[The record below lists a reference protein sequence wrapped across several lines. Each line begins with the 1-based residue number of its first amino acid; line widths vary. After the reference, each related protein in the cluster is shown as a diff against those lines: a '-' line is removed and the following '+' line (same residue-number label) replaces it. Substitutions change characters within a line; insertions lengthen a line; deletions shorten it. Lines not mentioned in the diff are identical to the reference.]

1 VQFELMASQLDSS
14 TIMDRRRTRPAV
26 AVLLLLLAGC
36 SAGVAQD
43 TAGSTTIPF
52 RSIQSD
58 PGPAGETASPFGN
71 LFLTPEAGSTVI
83 ESPPLPESGSAV
95 IGSGYFYFDESGS
108 VVHGDSEAY
117 RGGTRPPRHQDRT
130 GVRLRDVGRITITV
144 LVAIVLIGVAY
155 RLFRIGGGKPHN
167 PDLWSRR
174 MNLASEVAQ
183 QMDLFLVAAYREE
196 WDICGKTLAAL
207 NDLNG
212 QRTILLGDDSNR
224 QVLQFIANAVDCRIN
239 RDMADNLPRL
249 RTIQVQALA
258 ALREEIGQSGQL
270 SATLMRSLRDTRHLY
285 RSLRD
290 LPPKETG

>member
-1 VQFELMASQLDSS
+1 
-14 TIMDRRRTRPAV
+14 
-26 AVLLLLLAGC
+26 
-36 SAGVAQD
+36 
-43 TAGSTTIPF
+43 
-52 RSIQSD
+52 
-58 PGPAGETASPFGN
+58 
-71 LFLTPEAGSTVI
+71 
-83 ESPPLPESGSAV
+83 
-95 IGSGYFYFDESGS
+95 
-108 VVHGDSEAY
+108 
-117 RGGTRPPRHQDRT
+117 
-130 GVRLRDVGRITITV
+130 
-144 LVAIVLIGVAY
+144 
-155 RLFRIGGGKPHN
+155 
-167 PDLWSRR
+167 

-290 LPPKETG
+290 LPPKETGLSPAPGQFDCYVHMTFPISRPACGAWTDESHTPNMRGEPHG